1 MAGIW
6 DTLFGSQGKT
16 EKLPTMNP
24 QQLEQLQQI
33 MQMLSPEG
41 KLGQGQA
48 MSLDRLME
56 MLDPSSEAQQRFAD
70 PYMQQFEQQTVPG
83 LAERFAGAGATGG
96 ALSSSGFGQALGG
109 AGAGLQSQLAGL
121 KSQLQ
126 QSAMKDL
133 MGQYQNLSQ
142 TAMGAQ
148 PFAYQQQPGQ
158 QGLVQGALQGW
169 AGGGFGGANKMASGL
184 GNMWSNYGPVMGN
197 V

>member
-24 QQLEQLQQI
+24 EQLGHLKQ
-33 MQMLSPEG
+33 MLQMLSPEG
-41 KLGQGQA
+41 KLGQGQE

-109 AGAGLQSQLAGL
+109 AGANLQSQLAQL

-126 QSAMKDL
+126 QSAAQDL
-133 MGQYQNLSQ
+133 MGQYNTLSQ
-142 TAMGAQ
+142 QSLGAQ

-158 QGLVQGALQGW
+158 QGLVQSALQGW
-169 AGGGFGGANKMASGL
+169 GRSGFGGANKIAGGL
-184 GNMWSNYGPVMGN
+184 SNMWSNYAPVMGN